1 MTKPTK
7 MRNRQ
12 IYRAPQALRS
22 GQVSAN
28 LSKGLRSKYGRRS
41 IRIVE
46 GDSVTI
52 LRGEYADVSGKIERV
67 DIASGRVSVS
77 GIKKE
82 KAKGDKFDVMI
93 HASNLRVSGLNL
105 GDPLRRSKIGATDEH
120 EAEGVYDEPAAGSLG
135 AATGAAT
142 GATGAAAVAT
152 EAGAAAATTTTTADA
167 AEPDDVGGAEL
178 ARDDADLG
186 GEDEVDSDV
195 DESDDEDGLDG
206 KGGNSSAAADSPDAG
221 TLEVGDAVQADK
233 TEPNGPGSGS

>member
-12 IYRAPQALRS
+12 IYKASQALRS
-22 GQVSAN
+22 SQVSAN
-28 LSKGLRSKYGRRS
+28 LSKGLRSKYGKRS

-52 LRGEYADVSGKIERV
+52 LRGEYADVSGKIEKV

-120 EAEGVYDEPAAGSLG
+120 EAEGVYDEPAAGSSG
-135 AATGAAT
+135 VATGAAA
-142 GATGAAAVAT
+142 GAAGAAAVAT
-152 EAGAAAATTTTTADA
+152 EAGTASTTTTTTPTTADA
-167 AEPDDVGGAEL
+167 AEPDDAGGAES

-186 GEDEVDSDV
+186 GEDEDDSGV
-195 DESDDEDGLDG
+195 DESGGE
-206 KGGNSSAAADSPDAG
+206 GGNDSAPADSPDAE
-221 TLEVGDAVQADK
+221 TREAGDSVQADK